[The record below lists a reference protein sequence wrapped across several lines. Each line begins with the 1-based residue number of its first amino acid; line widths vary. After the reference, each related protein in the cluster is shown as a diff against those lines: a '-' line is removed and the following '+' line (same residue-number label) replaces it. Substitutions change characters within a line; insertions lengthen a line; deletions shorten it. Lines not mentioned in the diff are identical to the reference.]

1 MFDELN
7 SAFPNHTHFYEV
19 NGIGFGEAMESC
31 ARLAAGD
38 PHVLNYNG
46 KIIFATQHAVSVTDI
61 EWLSEVEGAPIE
73 PEVIEEE
80 VAEEVVAT
88 PAKSK

>member
-7 SAFPNHTHFYEV
+7 SAFPNHTHFYEIT
-19 NGIGFGEAMESC
+19 GIGFGEAMENC

-38 PHVLNYNG
+38 PHVLNFNG
-46 KIIFATQHAVSVTDI
+46 KIIFATQRGVSVTDI
-61 EWLSEVEGAPIE
+61 DWLSEVAGSPVE
-73 PEVIEEE
+73 PVVIEE
-80 VAEEVVAT
+80 VPAEEIPAE